1 MYASLNGSTV
11 VNAILATS
19 EPQRRV
25 HVHSRSEVGM
35 ARLVGGTGP
44 VQDATA
50 EVQSLADQVKSAV
63 ILPSPTNDNERF
75 LDCPCVP

>member
-1 MYASLNGSTV
+1 MQYWRPLNRKEGCTCIAEA
-11 VNAILATS
+11 N
-19 EPQRRV
+19 R
-25 HVHSRSEVGM
+25 EVGM

-75 LDCPCVP
+75 VDCPCVP